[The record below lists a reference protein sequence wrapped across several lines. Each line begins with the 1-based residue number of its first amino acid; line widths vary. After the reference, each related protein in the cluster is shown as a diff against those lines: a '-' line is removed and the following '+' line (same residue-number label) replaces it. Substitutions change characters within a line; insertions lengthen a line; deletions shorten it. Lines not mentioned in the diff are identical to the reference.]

1 MPYAAQ
7 VCSYFAAAV
16 ERMPCVFGVDLTQQG
31 RFQLVRFGGQVQ
43 CIKGG
48 PGDTC
53 QFALSGQRQWVFSVY
68 PVPPVLYRLIP
79 DFFLSQ
85 SNSIFSRPIS
95 E

>member
-7 VCSYFAAAV
+7 VYGYFAAAV
-16 ERMPCVFGVDLTQQG
+16 ERMPGVFGVDLTQQG
-31 RFQLVRFGGQVQ
+31 QFQLVRIGGQARR
-43 CIKGG
+43 IEGG
-48 PGDTC
+48 TGDTC
-53 QFALSGQRQWVFSVY
+53 QIALSGQRQWVLGVY

-85 SNSIFSRPIS
+85 SSSILSRPIS